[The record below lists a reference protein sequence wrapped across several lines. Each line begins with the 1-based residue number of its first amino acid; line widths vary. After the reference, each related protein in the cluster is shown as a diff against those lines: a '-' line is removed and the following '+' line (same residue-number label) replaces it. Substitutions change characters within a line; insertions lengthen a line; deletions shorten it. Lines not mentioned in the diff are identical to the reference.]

1 MRSLPEQRLAQ
12 VLTELMI
19 QGLARSMQKF
29 GLGMLALANLDRS
42 QDFVEQGVHLSLRVY
57 CSSGIERT
65 VVPAMLK
72 CWRLQYQDAK
82 WEKLGFSLHR
92 PCPLEYCSTEC
103 PTAHQ
108 IYLQALICRTSVC
121 DSSPQLLAIWDLDC
135 PSQQL
140 G

>member
-1 MRSLPEQRLAQ
+1 MRSLPEQQLAR

-19 QGLARSMQKF
+19 QGQARSMQMP
-29 GLGMLALANLDRS
+29 GLDMLVLANSGHS

-92 PCPLEYCSTEC
+92 PCPFARCSTEC
-103 PTAHQ
+103 LTAHQ
-108 IYLQALICRTSVC
+108 IYLQALICQTWVC
-121 DSSPQLLAIWDLDC
+121 DSSPQLLAILDLGC
-135 PSQQL
+135 P
-140 G
+140 